1 MLIGG
6 KLGHDAS
13 MTNMLGFVIDN
24 FKQQGVVCEITSP
37 TSFSFS
43 STLPSP
49 RVREIFEGC
58 SLPLKP
64 TVQELEGT
72 AGCHG
77 SVEVI
82 GLARADE

>member
-1 MLIGG
+1 MLTQ
-6 KLGHDAS
+6 KVLHDS
-13 MTNMLGFVIDN
+13 QMMNMLNVVVEN
-24 FKQQGVVCEITSP
+24 FKQQGVICEITSP

-43 STLPSP
+43 STLPSA
-49 RVREIFEGC
+49 RVEDVFEGC
-58 SLPLKP
+58 SLPLKS
-64 TVQELEGT
+64 TIQSLEET